1 VTTPVS
7 RPRLFT
13 THGTVLYV
21 ESTSGEL
28 RHGPLDGSP
37 ANARLVSDG
46 RRGQIMYDQAGS
58 LSPIACLADRSITI
72 DSAAKYDAPVS
83 PTVFQ
88 LVQFYQRWV
97 GLTAAGRFLSA
108 LPDGRLTLTG
118 PICRAWE
125 SFRTSA
131 PILSSQKQM
140 CGESLQ
146 KSPSLA
152 ISCVETRDVT
162 MAVRAIER
170 TVQCINVDTLYW
182 FSNRSFPK
190 ALPGIEVVNIT
201 IRDFT
206 NFTDD
211 INRICLRLM
220 PRVITTDFNLT
231 IQPDGFAVNPQSWDD
246 RFWDYDYIG
255 APWPAMYGPGPIVG
269 NGGFT
274 LRSRKLYDALHNL
287 RVKWSTR
294 DWEGDDRLDIEA
306 YYAVNNQGEKWLPED
321 IIISLWYRDILET
334 RYGIRFCPPE
344 FANKFSVETVH
355 EFTQYWLGRSFGFHG
370 IVAAP
375 YYGVTL

>member
-1 VTTPVS
+1 MIRES
-7 RPRLFT
+7 AESPRLFT

-21 ESTSGEL
+21 DSTSGEL
-28 RHGPLDGSP
+28 RHGPLNGSP
-37 ANARLVSDG
+37 ANAELVSDG
-46 RRGQIMYDQAGS
+46 THGQIVYEGPGS
-58 LSPIACLADRSITI
+58 LSPIFCLADRSTTI
-72 DSAAKYDAPVS
+72 DSAAKCDGAIT

-88 LVQFYQRWV
+88 LVPFHQRWV
-97 GLTAAGRFLSA
+97 GLKAEGFFLSA

-125 SFRTSA
+125 SFRTLE
-131 PILSSQKQM
+131 PIPPSRKHG

-146 KSPSLA
+146 KSPSLG
-152 ISCVETRDVT
+152 ISCVETRDLT

-170 TVQCINVDTLYW
+170 TVQCINADILYW
-182 FSNRSFPK
+182 FSNQPFPK
-190 ALPGIEVVNIT
+190 ALPGVEVVNIT
-201 IRDFT
+201 LGDFT

-220 PRVITTDFNLT
+220 PRVVATDFNLT

-274 LRSRKLYDALHNL
+274 LRSRKLYNALLDL
-287 RVKWSTR
+287 RVKWSPQ
-294 DWEGDDRLDIEA
+294 DWTDDERLDIEA
-306 YYAVNNQGEKWLPED
+306 YYAVHKGQKWLPED
-321 IIISLWYRDILET
+321 IIICLWYKDLLET
-334 RYGIRFCPPE
+334 GYGIRFCPPE
-344 FANKFSVETVH
+344 LANKFSVETVH
-355 EFTQYWLGRSFGFHG
+355 DFTRYWLGRSFGFHG

-375 YYGVTL
+375 YYQVDL